1 MSPACAFQDTLQ
13 SGLSKTALWSLLYW
27 YCGHVVVGS
36 GCALA
41 LHGTQNHAPASAAN
55 AASHIALV
63 RVIATD

>member
-1 MSPACAFQDTLQ
+1 
-13 SGLSKTALWSLLYW
+13 
-27 YCGHVVVGS
+27 
-36 GCALA
+36 